1 MEAGSVK
8 HFFDIAIVL
17 NYGKLLF
24 FLYFSDAEYSAIL
37 SNIKDR
43 LFEREKESY
52 IMSKNTP
59 FRYDYVGSFLR
70 PETLTKARKDFEE
83 GKI

>member
-1 MEAGSVK
+1 M
-8 HFFDIAIVL
+8 
-17 NYGKLLF
+17 
-24 FLYFSDAEYSAIL
+24 YFSDAEYSAIL

-43 LFEREKESY
+43 QYEREKESY

-70 PETLTKARKDFEE
+70 PETLKKQGEILKKEKFL
-83 GKI
+83 KKN